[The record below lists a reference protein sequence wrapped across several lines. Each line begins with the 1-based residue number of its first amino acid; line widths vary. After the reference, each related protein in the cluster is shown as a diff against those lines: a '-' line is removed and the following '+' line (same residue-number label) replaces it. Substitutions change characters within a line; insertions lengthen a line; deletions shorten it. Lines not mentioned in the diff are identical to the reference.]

1 MAAGKVL
8 SGGVML
14 TVEHPFRRFPLFSK
28 LYAESDSQRV
38 LLFNASTM
46 RGPPPLMRKG
56 RVTGVV
62 CAAMRKLHAH
72 NSSNNAMTRRST
84 GTEG

>member
-8 SGGVML
+8 SGGVTV
-14 TVEHPFRRFPLFSK
+14 TVEHTFRRFPLFPK

-38 LLFNASTM
+38 LLFNASIM
-46 RGPPPLMRKG
+46 RDPPPLMRKG

-84 GTEG
+84 GSEG